1 MSTFKLKEMDPTPDK
16 APTFSKKPFRRKL
29 VEMAGTIWTNTT
41 VEPLMAVIGLTDM
54 INAVAVGDLNL
65 EKACRMN
72 LQYGDMICTAIMNG
86 ELPRDLKKNSWLRP
100 PIKRINPKSRHLIG
114 HRSKCLA
121 IHDLSGKLI
130 SCEPGH

>member
-86 ELPRDLKKNSWLRP
+86 ELLPGSQEKLFRLKPRTK
-100 PIKRINPKSRHLIG
+100 PKSRQLIG
-114 HRSKCLA
+114 QKSIFLV
-121 IHDLSGKLI
+121 
-130 SCEPGH
+130 

>member
-86 ELPRDLKKNSWLRP
+86 ELLPGSQELFFRVNPRLKP
-100 PIKRINPKSRHLIG
+100 RINTKSRQLIG
-114 HRSKCLA
+114 QKSIFLV
-121 IHDLSGKLI
+121 
-130 SCEPGH
+130 